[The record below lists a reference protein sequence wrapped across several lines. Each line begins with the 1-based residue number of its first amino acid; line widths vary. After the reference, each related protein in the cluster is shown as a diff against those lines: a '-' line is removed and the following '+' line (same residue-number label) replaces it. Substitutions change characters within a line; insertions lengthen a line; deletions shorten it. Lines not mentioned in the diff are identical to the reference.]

1 MCRVLDNSLFVKDRK
16 KYVKISECATS
27 FNSLYNK
34 NNIIQDDIF
43 NVLENYVARHDM
55 PFDMLRYLL
64 QHMNCIIFI
73 VILKN
78 MILNCYNPDQFWHP
92 VL

>member
-34 NNIIQDDIF
+34 NNIILDK
-43 NVLENYVARHDM
+43 VG
-55 PFDMLRYLL
+55 LL
-64 QHMNCIIFI
+64 S
-73 VILKN
+73 VIQNNGRL
-78 MILNCYNPDQFWHP
+78 LHRC
-92 VL
+92 